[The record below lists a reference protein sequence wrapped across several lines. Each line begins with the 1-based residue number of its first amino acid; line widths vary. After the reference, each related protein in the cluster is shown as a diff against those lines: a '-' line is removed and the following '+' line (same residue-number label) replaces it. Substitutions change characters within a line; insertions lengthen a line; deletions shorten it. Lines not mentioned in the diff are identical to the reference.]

1 MRKGFFGA
9 LSAVFLTV
17 LFLFVLPVSACA
29 LEMSSVPRELN
40 PGRTERFSFRT
51 EDAEHPVTVT
61 LTRDGETV
69 GEMQEGLQVISGTNH
84 FTWDGCFAGKPVL
97 PGDYEIILR
106 QGEQQA
112 AYSVVIGGE
121 AIRILRVSAPD
132 ALVSGSVCEIRVDCS
147 MPGQITLI
155 IKTPSGLSV
164 TLPPQKAASGQ
175 NTAVWDGTIEG
186 KAPEAGRYTLQI
198 LCESDEGIAGTPRQI
213 MLNVTAAST
222 PTPTPAPTPSP
233 TPYYPSTALKS
244 EEPLSYWSLPIG
256 VMNEEAI
263 WQVMMQPMTVV
274 TGNQKDTYK
283 LRATPDKAGGKNI
296 IGEITCA
303 SQGVHVLE
311 TLDSGWTKVEVYNSS
326 YGPDCESRRGYGDTD
341 ALLQGYVE
349 TDRLETLNPSEKYGL
364 LIDKLEQKMY
374 IFENGKVIGS
384 LLVSTGQPT
393 KAQPWNET
401 PSGEYMMVSFVGG
414 FAAGNLYCAYGMRVN
429 GGCLI
434 HEVPYIGTPETEA
447 ERRDYSSTIPKLGSK
462 ASHGCIRVQKAANE
476 TGQNMLWLWRN
487 LEKQTKVLIWDDS
500 GRKIPYPDE
509 NTVIYYNPTGGV
521 YFHQDQ
527 NCSSVRARYLPLAES
542 TYGALQELFKDPKPC
557 PHCCKLKTKAEID
570 ALNEAIQ

>member
-1 MRKGFFGA
+1 MRKGFFKA
-9 LSAVFLTV
+9 FSAVFLT
-17 LFLFVLPVSACA
+17 LFLLFAMSVSACA
-29 LEMSSVPRELN
+29 LELSKVPGELN

-51 EDAEHPVTVT
+51 EDDKTPVSVT
-61 LTRDGETV
+61 LTKDGETV
-69 GEMQEGLQVISGTNH
+69 GEIQEGLMAISGENH
-84 FTWDGCFAGKPVL
+84 FTWDGCFGGEPVQAGT
-97 PGDYEIILR
+97 YEMTLR
-106 QGEQQA
+106 QGVDQA
-112 AYSVVIGGE
+112 VCAVVVGSE

-132 ALVSGSVCEIRVDCS
+132 TVVSGSGCEIRVDCS
-147 MPGQITLI
+147 MAGRITLVI
-155 IKTPSGLSV
+155 RTPDGVSV
-164 TLPPQKAASGQ
+164 TQPSQNVISGQ
-175 NTAVWDGTIEG
+175 NTIAWDGLLEE

-198 LCESDEGIAGTPRQI
+198 LCENEAGIAGTPRQI
-213 MLNVTAAST
+213 MLTVNPQPT
-222 PTPTPAPTPSP
+222 PTPSPTPAPTP
-233 TPYYPSTALKS
+233 TPYFPSTSLKS
-244 EEPLSYWSLPIG
+244 GEPLSYWSLPIG

-263 WQVMMQPMTVV
+263 WEVMMQPMTVV
-274 TGNQKDTYK
+274 NGNQKDTYK

-341 ALLQGYVE
+341 ALLEGYVE
-349 TDRLETLNPSEKYGL
+349 TNRLEVLEPSEKYGL

-374 IFENGKVIGS
+374 IFADGKVIGS

-414 FAAGNLYCAYGMRVN
+414 FSAGNLYCAYGMRVN

-447 ERRDYSSTIPKLGSK
+447 ERRDYSSTIPKLGTK
-462 ASHGCIRVQKAANE
+462 ASHGCIRVQKASNE

-557 PHCCKLKTKAEID
+557 PHCCKLKTRAEID